1 MAEGDR
7 MPRFNDNWTVGPH
20 GQLEQLDEG
29 LLTVEGEIRMP
40 LGNFPRRMTVVGLTG
55 QRTAIWSVIPL
66 AEPQMREI
74 EALGDPSF
82 LIVPGP
88 GHRLDIKPWK
98 ARYPKAKVIC
108 APGAR
113 DAVQKAINVD
123 ATSDVWADPSVQL
136 ETVPGI
142 AGKEAALLIRREGG
156 TTLVINDLLANVRH
170 PHGIGAHIM
179 ARLLGFGVSHPQIPR
194 IGKWMFVKDRKAL
207 AMAFRK
213 WADEPDLKRIV
224 VSHGDVIASE
234 PGKILQRV
242 AADLDESGIMKNAAR

>member
-1 MAEGDR
+1 
-7 MPRFNDNWTVGPH
+7 MPKFNDKWKVGPH
-20 GQLEQLDEG
+20 GQLEKLDEG

-40 LGNFPRRMTVVGLTG
+40 LGNFPRRMTVVGLTA
-55 QRTAIWSVIPL
+55 QRTAIWSSIPL

-74 EALGDPSF
+74 EALGVPSF

-88 GHRLDIKPWK
+88 GYRLDIRPWT
-98 ARYPKAKVIC
+98 ARYPMAKVIC

-113 DAVQKAINVD
+113 GAVEKAVKVD
-123 ATSDVWADPSVQL
+123 ATSDIWADPSVQL

-156 TTLVINDLLANVRH
+156 TTLVINDLIANVRH

-194 IGKWMFVKDRKAL
+194 VGKWMFVKDKKAL
-207 AMAFRK
+207 ATAFRK
-213 WADEPDLKRIV
+213 WADEQDLKRIV
-224 VSHGDVIASE
+224 VSHGDVIADE
-234 PGKILQRV
+234 PRKVLQRV
-242 AADLDESGIMKNAAR
+242 AADLDV